1 MPVPAAVCRS
11 ANNFRSEPRGG
22 TTTTATAPL
31 LTLDQLDELARTPG
45 LTLYP

>member
-1 MPVPAAVCRS
+1 VCRS